1 MGQEKHN
8 KNADILTLNTAVL
21 PSLSDT
27 ISLSCS
33 TVYSESSSHPSSES
47 STSCSLSTAMK
58 SRFIYPLLQK
68 ISRCIFTDMNI
79 KTKQQEVIKLSPF
92 IGRMLVLKPVS
103 FGCVFQDNKSRSS
116 GARAYFHGTWKQ
128 LKKRGSTVSYIPTY
142 TVCTNLPVLQLSQ
155 MPLSHSRGRGQS

>member
-1 MGQEKHN
+1 MTKSANFPGSPLSPSYKQHKNRKRSIHKTEKNDQKNKEKHD
-8 KNADILTLNTAVL
+8 KNADISTVNTAVL

-92 IGRMLVLKPVS
+92 IGRMLVLKPV
-103 FGCVFQDNKSRSS
+103 
-116 GARAYFHGTWKQ
+116 
-128 LKKRGSTVSYIPTY
+128 
-142 TVCTNLPVLQLSQ
+142 
-155 MPLSHSRGRGQS
+155 